1 MLQATLGFN
10 LGDPALATGVFL
22 MGVKALFMVGVFTYL
37 IFAFIIVRQIVV
49 MKNTLITP
57 VAPVLQL
64 ISWAHLLT
72 VVFFGLVFLLIL

>member
-10 LGDPALATGVFL
+10 LTDPALATGVFL
-22 MGVKALFMVGVFTYL
+22 MGVKALFMVGVLTYL
-37 IFAFIIVRQIVV
+37 VFSFIIVRQIVV

-64 ISWAHLLT
+64 VSWAHLLT